1 MALISQMY
9 GLGGSSSNS
18 SNSILP
24 APPSKAKYNTSEY
37 SAVTGG
43 GKTAYQFWDVRD
55 VIAGH
60 TFGISSGDGTS
71 FSRSYVMVLRND
83 TTGTTVWT
91 KAYTDFPWDAV
102 PGTSEGHVRLVSA
115 VFDLVDGFVY
125 LLGWRW
131 NSATGGKYNLFK
143 TTITTGTTTRVMTLP
158 VGLGEPRA
166 TEQFEN
172 PVSFGRF
179 TDSTRK
185 IIEFFG
191 LGTAVNT
198 WRSIV
203 INIASIT
210 VISNSAVTPL
220 TLFAGESYNGLS
232 LQDTATFNACINYV
246 TRDKKIA
253 VSFLPNKSVSNGYGS
268 LVVYRRSGRALATV
282 ASPLIYQFPGAG
294 GTGRGMMGA
303 SDSLFTYSLRAAGT
317 SAGVGDPMGSL
328 DAYDMNDMDRWLT
341 EIADE
346 AGLPAGVALW

>member
-1 MALISQMY
+1 MIDLKADC
-9 GLGGSSSNS
+9 GGSGSVSNS
-18 SNSILP
+18 LLP
-24 APPSKAKYNTSEY
+24 DPPAKAEYNTSEY
-37 SAVTGG
+37 SATTGG

-60 TFGISSGDGTS
+60 TFGINSGDGLS
-71 FSRSYVMVLRND
+71 FSRSSVMVLRND

-91 KAYTDFPWDAV
+91 KAYADFPWDAT
-102 PGTSEGHVRLVSA
+102 PGTNEGYARLMSA

-131 NSATGGKYNLFK
+131 NSTTTGKYNIFK
-143 TTITTGTTTRVMTLP
+143 TSITTGTTTLVMTLP
-158 VGLGEPRA
+158 AGLGEPVA
-166 TEQFEN
+166 SSQFEN

-179 TDSTRK
+179 TDSTRT

-191 LGTAVNT
+191 LGTTVNT
-198 WRSIV
+198 WRAIV
-203 INIASIT
+203 INVASAT
-210 VISNSAVTPL
+210 VVSNSAVTPL

-232 LQDTATFNACINYV
+232 LQNTATFNACITYV
-246 TRDKKIA
+246 TRDKKVA

-294 GTGRGMMGA
+294 GVGRGLMGA
-303 SDSLFTYSLRAAGT
+303 SDSLFTYSLRASGT
-317 SAGVGDPMGSL
+317 LSGVGDPMGSF
-328 DAYDMNDMDRWLT
+328 DAYDMNDIDRWLT
-341 EIADE
+341 EIADD